1 MSYFLGELLSG
12 GLMPGELLSTDL
24 MSNQCLST
32 PVIYM
37 WASLPSPTCV
47 HARACI
53 YDIHIWRCSLTA
65 EAVLCERI
73 QNVNWRERQGECMG
87 ECVCLCGVFSMSV
100 LLKIVCHVAVVCI
113 QRRDILLLL
122 TLSPPQQQHFNPM
135 TLVTWTV
142 EKVRTFS
149 DFSYMDS

>member
-12 GLMPGELLSTDL
+12 GSMPGELLSTDF

-37 WASLPSPTCV
+37 WASLPSPVYMHV
-47 HARACI
+47 HVYMI
-53 YDIHIWRCSLTA
+53 YIWRCSLTA
-65 EAVLCERI
+65 EADLCEII

-87 ECVCLCGVFSMSV
+87 ECVCLCGVFSMSA

-113 QRRDILLLL
+113 
-122 TLSPPQQQHFNPM
+122 
-135 TLVTWTV
+135 
-142 EKVRTFS
+142 
-149 DFSYMDS
+149 